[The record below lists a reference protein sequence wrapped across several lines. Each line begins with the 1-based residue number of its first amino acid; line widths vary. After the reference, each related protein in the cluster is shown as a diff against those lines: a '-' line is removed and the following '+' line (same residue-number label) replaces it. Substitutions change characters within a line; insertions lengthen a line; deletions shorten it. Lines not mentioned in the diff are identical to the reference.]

1 MLPVNIEYGSIENGT
16 SKTGT
21 SYRLNVT
28 GSLVDVPVSNVTVFF
43 RSIPLENKRKKNRKE
58 EKHKK
63 VENEFGAKDQQK
75 PLRMST
81 NKLMRNYEKGFK
93 GQEKPNKI

>member
-1 MLPVNIEYGSIENGT
+1 MKNNIENGNKLP
-16 SKTGT
+16 SQCYWFSGRC
-21 SYRLNVT
+21 SRIQCYRLFPINT
-28 GSLVDVPVSNVTVFF
+28 
-43 RSIPLENKRKKNRKE
+43 IWKQKE